1 MPSRGGIPRFA
12 VANAKGGVGKTTV
25 SVTLAAALEDLG
37 YDGVVID
44 ADPQGSATE
53 ALGHLDAYADDP
65 PTLLDALFADPS
77 VTPDLLRHHEAV
89 DLLPASIYML
99 SAEREFVLA
108 ELLATA
114 EAGELGADRLSESA
128 RIVDTERVRDLTH
141 PYALLDSV
149 IAELPDRYDFV
160 IVDCPPAHGS
170 MLKNVFY
177 AAPNLVVPATAESTS
192 KSAVERLFDE
202 VAAFERETDRSVRTA
217 CAFVNR
223 IRSSTNE
230 SEQMIEYLEGVFAD
244 VPVYHVRERV
254 AFSYAFDHGETIFQY
269 YPTLDMCDVFRDA
282 AETLAAEYLADGE
295 SQNGRV

>member
-53 ALGHLDAYADDP
+53 ALGHLDAYADEP
-65 PTLLDALFADPS
+65 PTLMDALFDDPN
-77 VTPDLLRHHEAV
+77 VTTDLLRHHEAV

-99 SAEREFVLA
+99 SAEREFVLG
-108 ELLATA
+108 ELLATTGVDGVG
-114 EAGELGADRLSESA
+114 GERLTELA
-128 RIVDTERVRDLTH
+128 RSIDTERVQELDH

-149 IAELPDRYDFV
+149 IAELSDHYDFV
-160 IVDCPPAHGS
+160 VVDCPPAHGS
-170 MLKNVFY
+170 MLKNVLY

-202 VAAFERETDRSVRTA
+202 VAAFERETERPVQTA

-244 VPVYHVRERV
+244 VPVHHVRERV

-282 AETLAAEYLADGE
+282 AKTLAAEYIDGE
-295 SQNGRV
+295 KRQNRHV